1 MNTFSI
7 KSPGPVAPGRRLRAA
22 HLLRSRA
29 SLPVGFRFADLCE
42 LHARAHRGHLR
53 IGRAYADGQRG
64 LKGFYLRARNSSAAA
79 RIFTAT
85 AKLVWDAE
93 RSQANLA
100 DVVERDWKAA
110 HDRAKASLELRLEL
124 AEPCG
129 KALGRVDDERPVTRA
144 PDWCIPIFF
153 ATGPPRALAMM
164 PTSHVR
170 RRRCRTTYVV

>member
-7 KSPGPVAPGRRLRAA
+7 KSPGPVAPGAVFEQ
-22 HLLRSRA
+22 
-29 SLPVGFRFADLCE
+29 PIYFAVE
-42 LHARAHRGHLR
+42 LHCQLDFDPPTCASFTLER
-53 IGRAYADGQRG
+53 IADISASDALMQTGQRG

-110 HDRAKASLELRLEL
+110 HDRAKASL
-124 AEPCG
+124 
-129 KALGRVDDERPVTRA
+129 
-144 PDWCIPIFF
+144 
-153 ATGPPRALAMM
+153 
-164 PTSHVR
+164 S
-170 RRRCRTTYVV
+170 